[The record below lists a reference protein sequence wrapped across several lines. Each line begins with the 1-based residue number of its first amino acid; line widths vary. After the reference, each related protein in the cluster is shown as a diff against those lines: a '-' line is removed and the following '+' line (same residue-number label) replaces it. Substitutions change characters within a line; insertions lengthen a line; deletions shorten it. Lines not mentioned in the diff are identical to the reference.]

1 MTIEFRCEHCGKKV
15 SAPDEAGGKRGKCP
29 YCRGSNFIPA
39 PVDESDLPDVVEP
52 DESDVQ
58 HERQQREKLR
68 QQERALIEELGG
80 GESVPLE
87 QRDDVSPEDLYHLIV
102 NYCLDIMNSN
112 LERARAHVE
121 KLNKFP
127 GMARQAVDDVLAGK
141 AADPALDVI
150 PEKLREGFLKQLRGE
165 LK

>member
-39 PVDESDLPDVVEP
+39 PVDESDLPNVVEP
-52 DESDVQ
+52 DESEVRR
-58 HERQQREKLR
+58 ERQQREELR

-87 QRDDVSPEDLYHLIV
+87 QRDDVSPEDLYHIIV

-112 LERARAHVE
+112 LERARVHVE
-121 KLNKFP
+121 KLNTFP

-150 PEKLREGFLKQLRGE
+150 SEKLREGFLKQLRGE